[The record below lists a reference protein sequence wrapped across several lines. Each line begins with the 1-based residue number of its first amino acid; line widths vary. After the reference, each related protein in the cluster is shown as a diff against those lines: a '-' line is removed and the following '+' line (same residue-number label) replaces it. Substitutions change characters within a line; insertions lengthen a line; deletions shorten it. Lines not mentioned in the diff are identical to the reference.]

1 MSHVEDHEGHGHS
14 VAAWVSTAVM
24 LVASA
29 AACYGMVRANTGLMV
44 TGAVVF
50 VLGVPLLLVGV
61 ATDWAPLLFV
71 GAFWVVSWLEVLG
84 TLGYGDKTPPR
95 SLYS

>member
-50 VLGVPLLLVGV
+50 MLGALLWPLL
-61 ATDWAPLLFV
+61 
-71 GAFWVVSWLEVLG
+71 SR
-84 TLGYGDKTPPR
+84 LGYGDKNPPR

>member
-14 VAAWVSTAVM
+14 VTVWVSTAVM

-50 VLGVPLLLVGV
+50 VLGALLWPLL
-61 ATDWAPLLFV
+61 
-71 GAFWVVSWLEVLG
+71 SR
-84 TLGYGDKTPPR
+84 LGYGDKNPPR